1 MDCLWVLSLFWRC
14 SPELY
19 CDGQVELLLIPP
31 CYRRI
36 DRRNYHLFQPLLD
49 QVPPGSLVSR
59 GQACKS
65 GERQQPATI
74 LEFLLNAEALRGSI
88 VSSDTIYP
96 ALSNKARSAATE
108 RNLGD
113 FQLTFLLIEARH

>member
-1 MDCLWVLSLFWRC
+1 MSQ
-14 SPELY
+14 
-19 CDGQVELLLIPP
+19 G
-31 CYRRI
+31 
-36 DRRNYHLFQPLLD
+36 
-49 QVPPGSLVSR
+49 

-65 GERQQPATI
+65 GEGQQPATI

-96 ALSNKARSAATE
+96 ALSNKARSAAAE

>member
-1 MDCLWVLSLFWRC
+1 
-14 SPELY
+14 LY
-19 CDGQVELLLIPP
+19 CDGQVELSLIPP
-31 CYRRI
+31 ATAESIGGTITFSNVYSIKSHWARLSQGG
-36 DRRNYHLFQPLLD
+36 H
-49 QVPPGSLVSR
+49 
-59 GQACKS
+59 ACKS